1 MEPKLPKIKPNI
13 QPNNIV
19 RASRGSYGGVKP
31 KGVNPLVRNITG
43 SDNLFS
49 QLRKRNPEVSNK
61 RGTRTL
67 FNMLGTFGTERNEKI
82 IRMNLQLLRN
92 TLVETFEIA
101 KLLRMNAA
109 GGSGGGYGGGSGVGG
124 TAFLTGIAGAGATAG
139 VLGLGEKVSAG
150 IKDLIEKLKGDEG
163 GDTEKGESEED
174 YESDVSNEEK
184 LVNKELEAS
193 AFDEEDTLDSDLEKS
208 SKGLVEFINGGFKGL
223 KEGINKLFKGEGIE
237 EVKEDEGGGDKIEVE
252 EEDTKSES
260 EQVTSLV
267 DGVENSFR
275 DVLKN
280 EVAEGE
286 SNNDYGAMYSRD
298 REGFERGN
306 EDITKMTINEVDDLQ
321 TDYLNYQTSIGRED
335 DNRSAAM
342 GAYQML
348 NPKKVAELMG
358 LDPET
363 TIFDEKTQDM
373 MSEYYLKYA
382 GLEDFEAGKISAEEF
397 NNRLAEQFASIETT
411 DGKGVY
417 DDDGMNKAKNNLMD
431 ILEPAESKFK
441 GLEDGAFIPGDK
453 KGEVIV
459 IKEGGGVT
467 PVPGGG
473 KKVTMSNSNTGKP
486 KSAGPTL
493 AFPSSNNP
501 DDSNLSTKSILGVIG

>member
-1 MEPKLPKIKPNI
+1 
-13 QPNNIV
+13 
-19 RASRGSYGGVKP
+19 
-31 KGVNPLVRNITG
+31 
-43 SDNLFS
+43 
-49 QLRKRNPEVSNK
+49 
-61 RGTRTL
+61 
-67 FNMLGTFGTERNEKI
+67 
-82 IRMNLQLLRN
+82 MNLQLLRN

-109 GGSGGGYGGGSGVGG
+109 GGSGGGSGGGGVAG
-124 TAFLTGIAGAGATAG
+124 TAFLTGIAGAGG
-139 VLGLGEKVSAG
+139 VVGAGLGEKVGAG

-163 GDTEKGESEED
+163 GDDSEKGESEED

-184 LVNKELEAS
+184 LAGKELEGVK
-193 AFDEEDTLDSDLEKS
+193 DEYDDKKLESDLDKS

-223 KEGINKLFKGEGIE
+223 KEGINKLIKGEGYRRNE
-237 EVKEDEGGGDKIEVE
+237 EGEGGGDKIEVE

-298 REGFERGN
+298 QEGFERGD

-335 DNRSAAM
+335 GDRSAAM

-363 TIFDEKTQDM
+363 TIFDKETQDM
-373 MSEYYLKYA
+373 MSEYFLNYSGWKNLKQEKYLLKS
-382 GLEDFEAGKISAEEF
+382 LI
-397 NNRLAEQFASIETT
+397 T
-411 DGKGVY
+411 D
-417 DDDGMNKAKNNLMD
+417 
-431 ILEPAESKFK
+431 
-441 GLEDGAFIPGDK
+441 
-453 KGEVIV
+453 
-459 IKEGGGVT
+459 
-467 PVPGGG
+467 
-473 KKVTMSNSNTGKP
+473 
-486 KSAGPTL
+486 
-493 AFPSSNNP
+493 
-501 DDSNLSTKSILGVIG
+501 

>member
-109 GGSGGGYGGGSGVGG
+109 GGSGGGGGGGAGMFLGAIAGGAAVGG
-124 TAFLTGIAGAGATAG
+124 GI
-139 VLGLGEKVSAG
+139 VIGEKLLNFF
-150 IKDLIEKLKGDEG
+150 KKLKADLDGD
-163 GDTEKGESEED
+163 DSEKGESEED

-184 LVNKELEAS
+184 LAGKELEGVK
-193 AFDEEDTLDSDLEKS
+193 DEYDDKKLESDLDES
-208 SKGLVEFINGGFKGL
+208 SKGLVEFINSGFKSL
-223 KEGINKLFKGEGIE
+223 KEGINKLIKGEDIE
-237 EVKEDEGGGDKIEVE
+237 EVKEEKGGDDNMKVE

-298 REGFERGN
+298 QEGFERGD
-306 EDITKMTINEVDDLQ
+306 EDITKMTINEVDKLQ

-335 DNRSAAM
+335 DKSAAM

-348 NPKKVAELMG
+348 EPKKVAEMMG

-363 TIFDEKTQDM
+363 TIFDKETQDM
-373 MSEYYLKYA
+373 MSEYYLKYS

-441 GLEDGAFIPGDK
+441 GLEDGAFIPGEK
-453 KGEVIV
+453 KGEIVV
-459 IKEGGGVT
+459 IKQGADIKSI
-467 PVPGGG
+467 PGSG
-473 KKVTMSNSNTGKP
+473 KKVTMVNSNTGKP

-493 AFPSSNNP
+493 KFPSSNNP

>member
-109 GGSGGGYGGGSGVGG
+109 GGSGGSGGGAGLALVGG
-124 TAFLTGIAGAGATAG
+124 IAAGGIVAAAIAFGKELSNI
-139 VLGLGEKVSAG
+139 
-150 IKDLIEKLKGDEG
+150 LKGPLGDEG
-163 GDTEKGESEED
+163 GDNPEKGESEEE
-174 YESDVSNEEK
+174 YESDVSNEEQ
-184 LVNKELEAS
+184 LAGKELEGVK
-193 AFDEEDTLDSDLEKS
+193 EEYDDKKLESDLDKS
-208 SKGLVEFINGGFKGL
+208 SKGLVEFINGGFKSL
-223 KEGINKLFKGEGIE
+223 KEGINKLIKGEDIE
-237 EVKEDEGGGDKIEVE
+237 EIE
-252 EEDTKSES
+252 
-260 EQVTSLV
+260 
-267 DGVENSFR
+267 
-275 DVLKN
+275 
-280 EVAEGE
+280 EGE
-286 SNNDYGAMYSRD
+286 SDSGEVKVEKEGGTEQSDQVESLVNGVKNSFKDVDILKSRIREGESDNNYGAMYSRD
-298 REGFERGN
+298 QEGFDRGD
-306 EDITKMTINEVDDLQ
+306 EDITKMSINEVDKLQ

-335 DNRSAAM
+335 GDRSAAM

-348 NPKKVAELMG
+348 NPKKVAEQMG

-363 TIFDEKTQDM
+363 TIFDKETQDK
-373 MSEYYLKYA
+373 MSEYFLNYSGLKEFQA
-382 GLEDFEAGKISAEEF
+382 GEISAEEF

-417 DDDGMNKAKNNLMD
+417 DDDKMNKANTNVFD
-431 ILEPAESKFK
+431 IIKSQESKYK
-441 GLEDGAFIPGDK
+441 DLDKGAFIPGEK
-453 KGEVIV
+453 PGEVIV
-459 IKEGGGVT
+459 VNQGGGVT
-467 PVPGGG
+467 PVSGGG
-473 KKVTMSNSNTGKP
+473 KKVVMSNSNTGKG
-486 KSAGPTL
+486 KSQGPTQK
-493 AFPSSNNP
+493 FYSSSNP
-501 DDSNLSTKSILGVIG
+501 DASNLSTKSILGVIG

>member
-19 RASRGSYGGVKP
+19 RASRGSYGAAKP
-31 KGVNPLVRNITG
+31 RGVNPLVRNITG

-109 GGSGGGYGGGSGVGG
+109 GGSGGSGGGAGLALVGG
-124 TAFLTGIAGAGATAG
+124 VAAGGIVASLIAFGKELSN
-139 VLGLGEKVSAG
+139 L
-150 IKDLIEKLKGDEG
+150 LKGPQGDEG
-163 GDTEKGESEED
+163 GDNPEKGESEKE
-174 YESDVSNEEK
+174 YESDVSNEEQ
-184 LVNKELEAS
+184 LAGKELEGVK
-193 AFDEEDTLDSDLEKS
+193 EEYDDKKLESDLDKS
-208 SKGLVEFINGGFKGL
+208 SKGLVEFINSGFKSL
-223 KEGINKLFKGEGIE
+223 KEGINKLIKGEDIE
-237 EVKEDEGGGDKIEVE
+237 ETE
-252 EEDTKSES
+252 
-260 EQVTSLV
+260 
-267 DGVENSFR
+267 
-275 DVLKN
+275 
-280 EVAEGE
+280 EGE
-286 SNNDYGAMYSRD
+286 SDSGEVKVEKEGGTEQSDQVDSLVNGVKNSFKDVDILKSRIREGESDNNYGAMYSRD
-298 REGFERGN
+298 QEGFDRGD
-306 EDITKMTINEVDDLQ
+306 EDITKMSINEVDKLQ

-335 DNRSAAM
+335 GDRSAAM

-348 NPKKVAELMG
+348 EPKKVAEMMG

-363 TIFDEKTQDM
+363 TIFDKETQDK
-373 MSEYYLKYA
+373 MSDYYLNYA
-382 GLEDFEAGKISAEEF
+382 GLKEFQAGEITAEQF
-397 NNRLAEQFASIETT
+397 NNRLAEQFASVKTT

-417 DDDGMNKAKNNLMD
+417 DDDGMNKARGDVMD
-431 ILEPAESKFK
+431 ILQPKESKYK
-441 GLEDGAFIPGDK
+441 DLDKGAFVPGEK

-467 PVPGGG
+467 PIPAGS
-473 KKVTMSNSNTGKP
+473 KKVVMSNGNTGKP
-486 KSAGPTL
+486 KNSGPTL

-501 DDSNLSTKSILGVIG
+501 DDSNLSAKSILGIIG

>member
-1 MEPKLPKIKPNI
+1 MAPKLPIIKPII

-109 GGSGGGYGGGSGVGG
+109 GGSGGYGGGSGAGMFLGAMAGAAAVGG
-124 TAFLTGIAGAGATAG
+124 GI
-139 VLGLGEKVSAG
+139 VIGEKLLNFFQNLKA
-150 IKDLIEKLKGDEG
+150 DLDGD
-163 GDTEKGESEED
+163 DSEKGESEED

-184 LVNKELEAS
+184 LAGKELEGVK
-193 AFDEEDTLDSDLEKS
+193 DEYDDKKLESDLDES
-208 SKGLVEFINGGFKGL
+208 SKGLVEFINSGFKSL
-223 KEGINKLFKGEGIE
+223 KDGINKLIKGEDIE
-237 EVKEDEGGGDKIEVE
+237 EIE
-252 EEDTKSES
+252 
-260 EQVTSLV
+260 
-267 DGVENSFR
+267 
-275 DVLKN
+275 
-280 EVAEGE
+280 EGE
-286 SNNDYGAMYSRD
+286 SDSGEVKVEKEGGTEQSDQVESLVNGVKNSFKDVDILKDRIREGESDNDYGAMYSRD
-298 REGFERGN
+298 QEGFERGD
-306 EDITKMTINEVDDLQ
+306 EDITKMTINEVDKLQ

-335 DNRSAAM
+335 DKSAAM

-348 NPKKVAELMG
+348 EPKKVAEMMG

-363 TIFDEKTQDM
+363 TIFDKETQDM
-373 MSEYYLKYA
+373 MSEYYLKYS

-397 NNRLAEQFASIETT
+397 NNRLAEQFASVETT

-441 GLEDGAFIPGDK
+441 GLEDGAFIPGEK
-453 KGEVIV
+453 KGEIVV
-459 IKEGGGVT
+459 IKQGADIKSI
-467 PVPGGG
+467 PGSG
-473 KKVTMSNSNTGKP
+473 KKVTMVNSNTGKP

-493 AFPSSNNP
+493 KFPSSNNP

>member
-1 MEPKLPKIKPNI
+1 MAPKLPIIKPII

-31 KGVNPLVRNITG
+31 KGVNALVRNITG
-43 SDNLFS
+43 SDNLFT
-49 QLRKRNPEVSNK
+49 QLRERNPEVSNK

-109 GGSGGGYGGGSGVGG
+109 GGSGGGYGGGSGAGMFLGAMAGAAAVGG
-124 TAFLTGIAGAGATAG
+124 GI
-139 VLGLGEKVSAG
+139 VIGEKLLNFFQNLKA
-150 IKDLIEKLKGDEG
+150 DLDGD
-163 GDTEKGESEED
+163 DSEKGESEED

-184 LVNKELEAS
+184 LAGKELEGVK
-193 AFDEEDTLDSDLEKS
+193 DEYDDKKLESDLDES
-208 SKGLVEFINGGFKGL
+208 SKGLVEFINSGFKSL
-223 KEGINKLFKGEGIE
+223 KDGINKLIKGEDIE
-237 EVKEDEGGGDKIEVE
+237 EIE
-252 EEDTKSES
+252 
-260 EQVTSLV
+260 
-267 DGVENSFR
+267 
-275 DVLKN
+275 
-280 EVAEGE
+280 EGE
-286 SNNDYGAMYSRD
+286 SDSGEVKVEKEGGTEQSDQVESLVNGVKNSFKDVDILKDRIREGESDNDYGAMYSRD
-298 REGFERGN
+298 QEGFERGD
-306 EDITKMTINEVDDLQ
+306 EDITKMTINEVDKLQ

-335 DNRSAAM
+335 DKSAAM

-348 NPKKVAELMG
+348 EPKKVAEMMG

-363 TIFDEKTQDM
+363 TIFDKETQDM
-373 MSEYYLKYA
+373 MSEYYLKYS

-459 IKEGGGVT
+459 IKEGGGIT

-486 KSAGPTL
+486 KNAGPTL